1 MSPRVWYGC
10 GSPRAAPMP
19 FSCHVPTMDI
29 LTLRAQEWRDDF
41 FPSGWYALLYSTR
54 TDLPLKCRFI
64 TSVCVSR
71 GNDENSKKKKK
82 RKKKERK
89 KEKRMHNYVSL
100 LKQMAPEHV
109 WPPL

>member
-1 MSPRVWYGC
+1 MSPRVWFGC
-10 GSPRAAPMP
+10 GGPRAAPMP

-29 LTLRAQEWRDDF
+29 LTLKAQEWRDDF
-41 FPSGWYALLYSTR
+41 FPSGWYALVYSAR

-71 GNDENSKKKKK
+71 GNDEKSKKKKK
-82 RKKKERK
+82 
-89 KEKRMHNYVSL
+89 KRMHNYVSL
-100 LKQMAPEHV
+100 LKQMASEHV